1 MIEVVSLALA
11 IAYANRLR
19 RMDTLT
25 HGWACIVAQAI
36 GGVAP
41 CLLALASLSDLAPA
55 SDAALALVCNAAH
68 FFATRG
74 ALLEHSGSR

>member
-1 MIEVVSLALA
+1 MIEVVSLVLA

-19 RMDTLT
+19 QMDTST
-25 HGWACIVAQAI
+25 HDRICLVAQVI

-41 CLLALASLSDLAPA
+41 CLLALASLSGQAPA

-74 ALLEHSGSR
+74 PLLEHAGSR